1 MHSVRENV
9 GRSEFQV
16 LQDQTTY
23 ILTYNHQDESTR
35 TLVYCDIQDLL
46 PSLTQTII
54 ILCSLKWSVRAFE
67 GPFPAPSTP
76 MMPDSYPATFELSSS
91 YLPFKW
97 HPLLSSSSYCSIL
110 LWSILRYHHSHQD
123 QDSYSLL
130 CPHLGKKC
138 AGEELSL
145 RRLDRPTTKPY
156 AMGCAKPFDP
166 TAVLC

>member
-1 MHSVRENV
+1 MLGDQN
-9 GRSEFQV
+9 FQA

-23 ILTYNHQDESTR
+23 ILTYNHQDESTG
-35 TLVYCDIQDLL
+35 TFVYCDIQDLL

-67 GPFPAPSTP
+67 GPYPALSTP

-91 YLPFKW
+91 YLPFKGILFSL
-97 HPLLSSSSYCSIL
+97 PVPIAVFYCGAYKGTTIATRPTAFSVHIL
-110 LWSILRYHHSHQD
+110 ARNMLVKNFHS
-123 QDSYSLL
+123 
-130 CPHLGKKC
+130 
-138 AGEELSL
+138 
-145 RRLDRPTTKPY
+145 RLDRPTTKPY